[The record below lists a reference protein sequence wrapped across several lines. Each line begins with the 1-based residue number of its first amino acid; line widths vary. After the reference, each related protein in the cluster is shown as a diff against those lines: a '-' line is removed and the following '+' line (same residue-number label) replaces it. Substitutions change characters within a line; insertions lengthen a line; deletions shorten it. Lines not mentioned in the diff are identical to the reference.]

1 MPFYRRRK
9 AVAKK
14 RVVKKRMYRRR
25 KAVVRRNEGFLRIH
39 RLCNEQRIINGT
51 TAGITNMS
59 VNGVGPVAI
68 NGTSETTPFNN
79 YCNVLGNA
87 KYALNDLP
95 SSSDITNLCD
105 EYRIK
110 AVKHVFTCTSTDAS
124 INGQGQMPSLV
135 WSYDDD
141 DTSIPISAQ
150 SLKLKQ
156 TVKMAQLSNGKSITI
171 WVKPKQLATTTSDT
185 AAGLAPVAPSV
196 VRSQWI
202 NSTYPGAQHYGL
214 KFAIQDALCAS
225 NTQGIFHVKI
235 NTTYYVEGKGFQ

>member
-1 MPFYRRRK
+1 MAYRKRAPRKNRSKPKSRAPRRRK
-9 AVAKK
+9 G
-14 RVVKKRMYRRR
+14 
-25 KAVVRRNEGFLRIH
+25 VRRNEGYLSIH
-39 RLCNEQRIINGT
+39 RLCNEQKIINGT
-51 TAGITNMS
+51 TPGITNML
-59 VNGVGPVAI
+59 VNGVGPVSIAP
-68 NGTSETTPFNN
+68 TSETTPFTN
-79 YCNVLGNA
+79 YCNVLGAA
-87 KYALNDLP
+87 KYSLSDIP

-156 TVKMAQLSNGKSITI
+156 SVKMAQLSNGKQVTI
-171 WVKPKQLATTTSDT
+171 WVKPKMLSTSTTDTS
-185 AAGLAPVAPSV
+185 AGLAPTAPNV
-196 VRSQWI
+196 VPSQWI
-202 NSTYPGAQHYGL
+202 NSTYPAAQHYGL

-225 NTQGIFHVKI
+225 NVQGIFHVKV
-235 NTTYYVEGKGFQ
+235 NTTYYIEGKGFQ